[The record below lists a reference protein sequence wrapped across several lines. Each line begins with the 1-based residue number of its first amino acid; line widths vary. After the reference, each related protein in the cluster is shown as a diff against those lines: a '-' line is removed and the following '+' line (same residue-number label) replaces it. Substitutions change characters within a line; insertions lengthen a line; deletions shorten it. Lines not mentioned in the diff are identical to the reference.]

1 MAVVGYATIQLIP
14 SLRGFAGSTN
24 SQMGP
29 IVRST
34 GTQAGQQAGG
44 LFGGSFLGAVGK
56 IMAAAG
62 IYELGS
68 KVASTF
74 TGAFAT
80 GIKGF
85 ADLQTYTISFETLLG
100 SAKAADDMI
109 KNLYKFAAVTPFD
122 VSGSVIG
129 AQKLLGVNV
138 AAKDVIPTLTTLGD
152 ATAALG
158 GSTNEFNAVL
168 LAYSQIMA
176 RGKVSTQDLY
186 QISNTGIP
194 IFQLM
199 SKALGKPVGEIQK
212 LIETGNLASDDVLPK
227 LLDQMNKEYGGAMA
241 KQATTLTGLWST
253 FKDTLGQVLTQ
264 ALTPLGEW
272 LVQQLPGFT
281 TTASNAIKWLQDKFG
296 EFYSYITSPRAKLED
311 TFSGLAKGLQDTD
324 WEGLLTTLGNAIAAT
339 WETVQPIV
347 KAISDYIGSNLP
359 ETVKG
364 ATSLLQGLIDL
375 LNSDGGQAALNAGIL
390 GDSLKDVGD
399 KSESSSNK
407 LLDFLGTVNDKAGTS
422 WGMTTGSAD
431 FIGSLLQGQDAVS
444 ATKDALEGKFGPA
457 MQYAAEQAQA
467 KAVIFNV
474 AFTSMKG
481 IISSFGSNANIDL
494 LGFAL
499 KGLGALGNFVDGAV
513 LKIRVW
519 VDQTLVT
526 LGTGAVRFT
535 TALAQGA
542 VDMALAFGRGILT
555 IPAKVASMIAQAL
568 AELTSG
574 RDRFSSAGTAL
585 IGGFISG
592 IESMIERAK
601 AAAKRV
607 VDAVSQFFPH
617 SPAPEGPFSGRG
629 WTLYSGRSLVGG
641 FEDGIK
647 QRQSSLRRTMA
658 DTFKTP
664 GIGDMPAPASLR
676 GALTT
681 ATQAQSNGNYIGT
694 VNLPTTDGGTGVIDE
709 LNFLLRT
716 LNRGGR

>member
-100 SAKAADDMI
+100 SAKAADNMI
-109 KNLYKFAAVTPFD
+109 RDLYKFAAVTPFD

-138 AAKDVIPTLTTLGD
+138 AAKDIIPTLTTLGD

-253 FKDTLGQVLTQ
+253 FKDTMGQVLTQ

-281 TTASNAIKWLQDKFG
+281 TVASGAIQYLSDKFTQFG
-296 EFYSYITSPRAKLED
+296 NWVGQHKAEFAQVLDPLISAVKDTDWDGLLGGIGTAVTAMWTIAQPILAEFAKYIGDNLPLGVSALTDLLNVLFKPMNQDASDASGQMGAFTGKLDESSGSA
-311 TFSGLAKGLQDTD
+311 TNAQAQFRGFLSEMGLIGPGAVNTTLGLAKMTAAILDGKSWAEITAGVLDGQYGPSLQRQADLAGKVGDVTRMSF
-324 WEGLLTTLGNAIAAT
+324 GIAGQAIGSFVSTSAAQLGAWAAQGIASFTGFVAGVATKVAT
-339 WETVQPIV
+339 WTSQTAGQFRAGVGIFINL
-347 KAISDYIGSNLP
+347 IS
-359 ETVKG
+359 
-364 ATSLLQGLIDL
+364 
-375 LNSDGGQAALNAGIL
+375 
-390 GDSLKDVGD
+390 
-399 KSESSSNK
+399 
-407 LLDFLGTVNDKAGTS
+407 
-422 WGMTTGSAD
+422 
-431 FIGSLLQGQDAVS
+431 
-444 ATKDALEGKFGPA
+444 
-457 MQYAAEQAQA
+457 
-467 KAVIFNV
+467 
-474 AFTSMKG
+474 
-481 IISSFGSNANIDL
+481 
-494 LGFAL
+494 
-499 KGLGALGNFVDGAV
+499 
-513 LKIRVW
+513 
-519 VDQTLVT
+519 
-526 LGTGAVRFT
+526 TGAENI
-535 TALAQGA
+535 
-542 VDMALAFGRGILT
+542 ALAFGRGILS
-555 IPAKVASMIAQAL
+555 IPGKIGAMISQAV
-568 AELTSG
+568 AELNSG
-574 RDRFSSAGTAL
+574 KGRFSSAGTAL

-592 IESMIERAK
+592 IESMIGRAA

-664 GIGDMPAPASLR
+664 GVGDMPAPASLR